1 LRKSSTF
8 TQEGA
13 EKLVLSSL
21 LIRDIECYQAY
32 ENQKSYD
39 LIAVSQNGKKIA
51 KIEVKS
57 RQNNHAKKITNSNFM
72 HKKPPFPDFYVSVFI
87 KSFRENQKVTDNELD
102 VEMLVLPKNI
112 VHSKKHTHVGKKGSY
127 FYPNKLKDI
136 DKYVNNF
143 ELITNF
149 LKD

>member
-1 LRKSSTF
+1 MRKSSTF

-39 LIAVSQNGKKIA
+39 LIAVSKDGKKIS

-57 RQNNHAKKITNSNFM
+57 RQNNHARKITNSNFM
-72 HKKPPFPDFYVSVFI
+72 LKKPPSPDFYVSVFI
-87 KSFRENQKVTDNELD
+87 KSFNKNQKVSHNELD
-102 VEMLVLPKNI
+102 VEILVLPKKI
-112 VHSKKHTHVGKKGSY
+112 VHSNANVGQKGSY

-136 DKYVNNF
+136 DKYLNNF
-143 ELITNF
+143 ELTTDF
-149 LKD
+149 LTD